1 MLNTYV
7 VEGGVG
13 KCTAFTALTP
23 ELRKKSEVQI
33 YTPYIDCFAGN
44 PDVKLA
50 LEQTLPIQDPRIM
63 ASDNIYY
70 CEPYKSNFQFGK
82 QHIIE
87 SYCEHHG
94 VEYDKSMRPKLYTE
108 QHKESVNKWLKEYK
122 FYKGNGTFEQREIKK
137 YILVQFSGGQ
147 PRAGFDVNNQY
158 QNINPNRNYQP
169 FLAQQVINMLQEE
182 YKDIVIIDCTLPNE
196 PGYQNTIKCDLH
208 WAQIHELL
216 KGAEGFV
223 SIDSCLQHFSASTGT
238 PGVVIWGSTRWTQFG
253 YSHNKN
259 LHFHMGNKW
268 DESKFIDSDPRN
280 NMVEP
285 KIVIDKFKKL
295 DKNITVA
302 CATE

>member
-13 KCTAFTALTP
+13 KCTAFTALLP
-23 ELRKKSEVQI
+23 KLKQKSDIQI

-108 QHKESVNKWLKEYK
+108 QHKESADKWLKDNK
-122 FYKGNGTFEQREIKK
+122 IDK
-137 YILVQFSGGQ
+137 YILIQFSGGQ

-182 YKDIVIIDCTLPNE
+182 YKDTVIIDCTLPNE

-295 DKNITVA
+295 DKTIPVA

>member
-13 KCTAFTALTP
+13 KCTAFTALIP

-63 ASDNIYY
+63 QSDNIYY

-94 VEYDKSMRPKLYTE
+94 VKYNPSMKPKLYTE
-108 QHKESVNKWLKEYK
+108 QHKDSVDKWLKDK
-122 FYKGNGTFEQREIKK
+122 EIGK
-137 YILVQFSGGQ
+137 YILIQFSGGQ
-147 PRAGFDVNNQY
+147 PKWNYAENVQY

-169 FLAQQVINMLQEE
+169 FLAQQVINYLKEE
-182 YKDIVIIDCTLPNE
+182 YKDTTIIDCTLPNE
-196 PGYQNTIKCDLH
+196 PGYLNTIKCDLH

-216 KGAEGFV
+216 KNAEGFV
-223 SIDSCLQHFSASTGT
+223 SIDSCLQHFSASVEKA
-238 PGVVIWGSTRWTQFG
+238 GVVIWGSTRWTQFG

-259 LHFHMGNKW
+259 LHFHMGNRW
-268 DESKFIDSDPRN
+268 NESKFIDSDPRN

-285 KIVIDKFKKL
+285 KIVIDNFKKL
-295 DKNITVA
+295 GKNVTVA

>member
-13 KCTAFTALTP
+13 KCTAFTALIP

-50 LEQTLPIQDPRIM
+50 LEQTLPLQDPRIM
-63 ASDNIYY
+63 QSDNIYY

-94 VEYDKSMRPKLYTE
+94 VKYSPSMRPKLYTE
-108 QHKESVNKWLKEYK
+108 QHKESVDKWLKDK
-122 FYKGNGTFEQREIKK
+122 EIGK
-137 YILVQFSGGQ
+137 YILIQFSGGQ
-147 PRAGFDVNNQY
+147 PKWNYAENVQY

-169 FLAQQVINMLQEE
+169 FLAQQVINMLKEE
-182 YKDIVIIDCTLPNE
+182 YKDTTIIDCTLPNE

-216 KGAEGFV
+216 KNAEGFV
-223 SIDSCLQHFSASTGT
+223 SIDSCLQHFSASVEKA
-238 PGVVIWGSTRWTQFG
+238 GVVIWGSTRWTQFG

-259 LHFHMGNKW
+259 LHFHMGNRW
-268 DESKFIDSDPRN
+268 NESKFIDSDPRN

-285 KIVIDKFKKL
+285 KLVIDNFKKL
-295 DKNITVA
+295 GKNKHVA

>member
-13 KCTAFTALTP
+13 KCTAFTALIP

-63 ASDNIYY
+63 QSDNIYY
-70 CEPYKSNFQFGK
+70 CEPYKSNFQFGR

-94 VEYDKSMRPKLYTE
+94 VNYNPSMKPKLYTE
-108 QHKESVNKWLKEYK
+108 QHKDSVDKWLKDK
-122 FYKGNGTFEQREIKK
+122 EIGK
-137 YILVQFSGGQ
+137 YILIQFSGGQ
-147 PRAGFDVNNQY
+147 PKWNYAENVQY

-169 FLAQQVINMLQEE
+169 FLAQQVINYLKEE
-182 YKDIVIIDCTLPNE
+182 YKDTTIIDCTLPNE
-196 PGYQNTIKCDLH
+196 PGYLNTIKCDLH

-216 KGAEGFV
+216 KGAAGFI

-259 LHFHMGNKW
+259 LHFHMGNRW
-268 DESKFIDSDPRN
+268 NESKFIDSDPRN
-280 NMVEP
+280 NMVES
-285 KIVIDKFKKL
+285 KIVIDNFKKL
-295 DKNITVA
+295 DKTKPVA
-302 CATE
+302 CATK

>member
-13 KCTAFTALTP
+13 KCTAFTALIP

-63 ASDNIYY
+63 QSDNIYY

-94 VEYDKSMRPKLYTE
+94 VKYSPSIRPKLYTE
-108 QHKESVNKWLKEYK
+108 QHKELVDKWLKDK
-122 FYKGNGTFEQREIKK
+122 EISK
-137 YILVQFSGGQ
+137 YILIQFSGGQ
-147 PRAGFDVNNQY
+147 PRAGFNFSNQY
-158 QNINPNRNYQP
+158 TNINPNRNYQP
-169 FLAQQVINMLQEE
+169 FLAQQVINYLKEE
-182 YKDIVIIDCTLPNE
+182 YKDTTIIDCTLPNE
-196 PGYQNTIKCDLH
+196 PGYLNTIKCDLH

-216 KGAEGFV
+216 KNAEGFV
-223 SIDSCLQHFSASTGT
+223 SIDSCLQHFSASVEKA
-238 PGVVIWGSTRWTQFG
+238 GVVIWGSTRWTQFG

-259 LHFHMGNKW
+259 LHFHMGNRW
-268 DESKFIDSDPRN
+268 NESKFIDSDPRN

-285 KIVIDKFKKL
+285 KLVIDNFKKL
-295 DKNITVA
+295 GKNKHVA

>member
-13 KCTAFTALTP
+13 KCTAFTALIP

-63 ASDNIYY
+63 QSDNIYY

-94 VEYDKSMRPKLYTE
+94 VKYSPSMKPKLYTE
-108 QHKESVNKWLKEYK
+108 QHKESVDKWLKDK
-122 FYKGNGTFEQREIKK
+122 EIGK
-137 YILVQFSGGQ
+137 YILIQFSGGQ
-147 PRAGFDVNNQY
+147 PKWNYAENVQY

-169 FLAQQVINMLQEE
+169 FLLNKLLIMLQEE
-182 YKDIVIIDCTLPNE
+182 YKDTTIINCVLPNE
-196 PGYQNTIKCDLH
+196 PHYQGTIRCDLH

-216 KGAEGFV
+216 KNAEGFV
-223 SIDSCLQHFSASTGT
+223 SIDSCLQHFSASVEKA
-238 PGVVIWGSTRWTQFG
+238 GVVIWGSTRWTQFG

-259 LHFHMGNKW
+259 LHFHMGNRW
-268 DESKFIDSDPRN
+268 NESKFIDSDPRN

-285 KIVIDKFKKL
+285 KLVIDNFKKL
-295 DKNITVA
+295 GKNVNVA

>member
-13 KCTAFTALTP
+13 KCTAFTALLP
-23 ELRKKSEVQI
+23 KLKKKSEVQI

-50 LEQTLPIQDPRIM
+50 LEQTLPLQDPRIM

-94 VEYDKSMRPKLYTE
+94 VEYDKSMKPKLYTE
-108 QHKESVNKWLKEYK
+108 HLKENVDKWLVS
-122 FYKGNGTFEQREIKK
+122 NTIDK
-137 YILVQFSGGQ
+137 YIMIQFSGGQ
-147 PRAGFDVNNQY
+147 PKWNYGENVQY
-158 QNINPNRNYQP
+158 TNINPNRNYQP
-169 FLAQQVINMLQEE
+169 FLAQQVVNMLLEE
-182 YKDIVIIDCTLPNE
+182 YKDTTIINCVLPNE
-196 PGYQNTIKCDLH
+196 PHYQGTIRCDLH
-208 WAQIHELL
+208 WSEIHELL

-295 DKNITVA
+295 DKTIPVA

>member
-13 KCTAFTALTP
+13 KCTAFTALLP

-63 ASDNIYY
+63 QSDNIYY

-94 VEYDKSMRPKLYTE
+94 VKYSPSMRPKLYTE
-108 QHKESVNKWLKEYK
+108 QHKDSVDKWLKDK
-122 FYKGNGTFEQREIKK
+122 EIGK
-137 YILVQFSGGQ
+137 YILIQFSGGQ
-147 PRAGFDVNNQY
+147 PKWNYAENVQY
-158 QNINPNRNYQP
+158 TNINPNRNYPP
-169 FLAQQVINMLQEE
+169 FLAQQVINYLKEE
-182 YKDIVIIDCTLPNE
+182 YPDTAIIDCTLPNE
-196 PGYQNTIKCDLH
+196 PAYLNTIKCDLH
-208 WAQIHELL
+208 WTAIHELL
-216 KGAEGFV
+216 KDAVGFI
-223 SIDSCLQHFSASTGT
+223 SIDSCLQHFSASTEKH
-238 PGVVIWGSTRWTQFG
+238 GVVIWGSTRWTQFG
-253 YSHNKN
+253 YNHNKN
-259 LHFHMGNKW
+259 LQFHMKDKW
-268 DESKFIDSDPRN
+268 EDEKFIDSDPRN

-285 KIVIDKFKKL
+285 KLVIDEFIKL
-295 DKNITVA
+295 DKTKPVA
-302 CATE
+302 IATE

>member
-13 KCTAFTALTP
+13 KCTAFTALLP

-63 ASDNIYY
+63 QSDNIYY

-108 QHKESVNKWLKEYK
+108 QHKESADKWLKDNK
-122 FYKGNGTFEQREIKK
+122 IGK
-137 YILVQFSGGQ
+137 YILIQFSGGQ

-169 FLAQQVINMLQEE
+169 FLAQQVVNMLLEE
-182 YKDIVIIDCTLPNE
+182 YKDTTIINCVLPNE

-216 KGAEGFV
+216 KGSEGFV
-223 SIDSCLQHFSASTGT
+223 SIDSCLQHFSASKKT

-259 LHFHMGNKW
+259 LHFHMGNRW
-268 DESKFIDSDPRN
+268 NESKFIDSDPRN

-285 KIVIDKFKKL
+285 QLVIDNFKKL
-295 DKNITVA
+295 GKNVNVA

>member
-13 KCTAFTALTP
+13 KCTAFTALIP

-63 ASDNIYY
+63 QSDNIYY

-94 VEYDKSMRPKLYTE
+94 VKYSPSMKPKLYTE
-108 QHKESVNKWLKEYK
+108 QHKDSVDKWLKDK
-122 FYKGNGTFEQREIKK
+122 EIGK
-137 YILVQFSGGQ
+137 YILIQFSGGQ
-147 PRAGFDVNNQY
+147 PRAGFNFSNQY
-158 QNINPNRNYQP
+158 TNINPNRNYQP
-169 FLAQQVINMLQEE
+169 FLAQQVINYLKEE
-182 YKDIVIIDCTLPNE
+182 YKDTTIIDCTLPNE
-196 PGYQNTIKCDLH
+196 PGYLNTIKCDLH

-216 KGAEGFV
+216 KDAEGFV
-223 SIDSCLQHFSASTGT
+223 AIDSCLQHFSPSANKT
-238 PGVVIWGSTRWTQFG
+238 GVVIWGSTRWTQFG
-253 YSHNKN
+253 YEHNKN
-259 LHFHMGNKW
+259 LQFHMGNEW
-268 DESKFIDSDPRN
+268 DEAKYNDSDPRN

-285 KIVIDKFKKL
+285 KLVIDKYKKL
-295 DKNITVA
+295 DKNKPVA
-302 CATE
+302 CATK

>member
-13 KCTAFTALTP
+13 KCTAFTALIP

-63 ASDNIYY
+63 QSDNIYY

-94 VEYDKSMRPKLYTE
+94 VEYSPSMRPKLYTE
-108 QHKESVNKWLKEYK
+108 QHKESVDKWLKDK
-122 FYKGNGTFEQREIKK
+122 EIGK
-137 YILVQFSGGQ
+137 YILIQFSGGQ
-147 PRAGFDVNNQY
+147 PRAGFNFSNQY
-158 QNINPNRNYQP
+158 TNINPNRNYQP
-169 FLAQQVINMLQEE
+169 FLAQQVINYLKEE
-182 YKDIVIIDCTLPNE
+182 YKDTTIIDCTLPNE
-196 PGYQNTIKCDLH
+196 PGYLNTIKCDLH

-216 KGAEGFV
+216 KNAEGFV
-223 SIDSCLQHFSASTGT
+223 SIDSCLQHFSASVEKA
-238 PGVVIWGSTRWTQFG
+238 GVVIWGSTRWTQFG

-259 LHFHMGNKW
+259 LHFHMGNRW
-268 DESKFIDSDPRN
+268 NESKFIDSDPRN

-285 KIVIDKFKKL
+285 KLVIDNFKKL
-295 DKNITVA
+295 GKNKHVA